1 MTSNQSWLMACQP
14 FPIRRSH
21 TYQCMQQQGMSSS
34 LAWCCGVRMASRSMI
49 RWGLHFLRFLASPF
63 SSAVRKRRFETSP
76 FYPIHRRVQCLA
88 ASVAIYRLFASLL
101 KLAPVKEQ
109 RLALWFPMT
118 RPRGH
123 STYVSIQEAASIQED
138 PWEIYQ
144 AMVNANSA
152 AVRD

>member
-1 MTSNQSWLMACQP
+1 MLCYVQVK
-14 FPIRRSH
+14 
-21 TYQCMQQQGMSSS
+21 MSQRVYN
-34 LAWCCGVRMASRSMI
+34 LTDMGD
-49 RWGLHFLRFLASPF
+49 
-63 SSAVRKRRFETSP
+63 
-76 FYPIHRRVQCLA
+76 RVQCLA

-101 KLAPVKEQ
+101 KLAPVREQ

-144 AMVNANSA
+144 AMVNIDAKSA

>member
-1 MTSNQSWLMACQP
+1 MAAQGRILRHVQVKMSQQVYNLTSM
-14 FPIRRSH
+14 RD
-21 TYQCMQQQGMSSS
+21 
-34 LAWCCGVRMASRSMI
+34 
-49 RWGLHFLRFLASPF
+49 
-63 SSAVRKRRFETSP
+63 
-76 FYPIHRRVQCLA
+76 RVECLA

-118 RPRGH
+118 RPPGH
-123 STYVSIQEAASIQED
+123 STYVTIQEAASIQED

-144 AMVNANSA
+144 AMVNANRA